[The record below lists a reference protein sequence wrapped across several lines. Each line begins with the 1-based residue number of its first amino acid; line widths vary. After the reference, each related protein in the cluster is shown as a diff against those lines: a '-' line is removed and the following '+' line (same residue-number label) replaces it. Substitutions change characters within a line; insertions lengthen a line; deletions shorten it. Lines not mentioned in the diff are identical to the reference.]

1 MMIWTW
7 AAVANLEP
15 DANPACQS
23 AFLRSISTHSWKLSL
38 FLSAMG
44 HDEVSKQA
52 SAAESLVQCLVH
64 GGSYRSLLQQLLET
78 RRTGLELL
86 APCRLKKCNESL

>member
-1 MMIWTW
+1 MMTWTW

-23 AFLRSISTHSWKLSL
+23 AFLRSISTHSWELSL
-38 FLSAMG
+38 FLSAG
-44 HDEVSKQA
+44 HDEVLKQA
-52 SAAESLVQCLVH
+52 SAAESIVQCLVH

-86 APCRLKKCNESL
+86 AACRLKKCNESL